1 MVLRCGDPEMALM
14 NSFVV
19 SGESISALDFP
30 LISRMLRSESAI
42 DFSFTSEGHV
52 TSTRRHVLKS
62 DALDQRSYSADHFP
76 GTDVFTPTTC
86 YARNSTPLLPTHNLT
101 LVTEL
106 ALRQSP
112 YKSRGFI

>member
-1 MVLRCGDPEMALM
+1 MVLRCGEPEMALM

-62 DALDQRSYSADHFP
+62 DALDQRSYFP